1 MFSGAALA
9 YTTLVAFL
17 TGGLVWQRTAGDG
30 APTGLACSCDCRSS
44 ASDSADA
51 CGWLEPRL
59 VYTFA
64 AGAIVGAAA
73 FAWARP
79 LLRPHRSV
87 RFADVAP
94 TVARFAD
101 GHHWVK

>member
-44 ASDSADA
+44 AADSSAA

-59 VYTFA
+59 VYTFVGGA
-64 AGAIVGAAA
+64 AVGAVAVT
-73 FAWARP
+73 WARP
-79 LLRPHRSV
+79 LLRHHRSV
-87 RFADVAP
+87 RFADVGP
-94 TVARFAD
+94 SSGRFAE